1 MNDLPPSPSKPV
13 PGRRSKSGE
22 AGVQTTKRAILDAA
36 EDLFAERGID
46 ATSVRDITQTAGV
59 NLGAIHYHFGSKN
72 ELIVEVFSRGLTP
85 LNQMRMNLLAQ
96 VEQAAGKDALPLEE
110 VLRAFIKPTV
120 EYLVAEDGTPIK
132 FLRLL
137 CRCFQEPHPQLATLL
152 AEHFQELFLRFN
164 KGLLR
169 AVPGMPE
176 GELFWRMTFMFG
188 SLHQSLDTWV
198 QFDSNPFT
206 CMEGAPRAA
215 RLSRDEL
222 GEALISY
229 STAGFRSAGSRA

>member
-96 VEQAAGKDALPLEE
+96 VEQA
-110 VLRAFIKPTV
+110 
-120 EYLVAEDGTPIK
+120 
-132 FLRLL
+132 
-137 CRCFQEPHPQLATLL
+137 
-152 AEHFQELFLRFN
+152 
-164 KGLLR
+164 
-169 AVPGMPE
+169 
-176 GELFWRMTFMFG
+176 
-188 SLHQSLDTWV
+188 
-198 QFDSNPFT
+198 
-206 CMEGAPRAA
+206 
-215 RLSRDEL
+215 
-222 GEALISY
+222 
-229 STAGFRSAGSRA
+229 

>member
-1 MNDLPPSPSKPV
+1 MNDSAPSPFRPI
-13 PGRRSKSGE
+13 PGRKSKSVE

-46 ATSVRDITQTAGV
+46 ATSIRDITQTAGV
-59 NLGAIHYHFGSKN
+59 NLGAIHYHFGSKD
-72 ELIVEVFSRGLTP
+72 ELVVEVFSRGLTP
-85 LNQMRMNLLAQ
+85 LNQMRIHLLGQ
-96 VEQAAGKDALPLEE
+96 VEQAAGEDAPPLEE
-110 VLRAFIKPTV
+110 VLAAFIKPTV

-152 AEHFQELFLRFN
+152 AEHFRELFLQFS
-164 KGLLR
+164 KGFLR

-188 SLHQSLDTWV
+188 SLHQALDTWV
-198 QFDSNPFT
+198 QFDSNPFA

-222 GEALISY
+222 GASLISY
-229 STAGFRSAGSRA
+229 ATAGFRSRDNRA